1 MEILNLF
8 FDLDFFRIYLLVL
21 ARISIVLFML
31 PVFGATM
38 IPNLAKAGFAMVISL
53 LLYTV
58 VDVDPAL
65 FPDTVVETGVL
76 LMSEAMIGLT
86 LGLCVRLFF
95 GSVQLAGQII
105 GFQMGF
111 SMINVV
117 DPQSGAN
124 VSIMEQLAYWSTL
137 LIFLALNGHHIM
149 ILALIESFDLIQP
162 GFFMMPEVMLAKI
175 LGLGTQMF
183 VLAIKIGAPVIA
195 ALLFTSAAFGL
206 TAKFSP
212 QMNVMIVAF
221 PLKIFVGLVLFGLSL
236 EVMVFATR
244 HYLTDFK
251 GLFMT
256 LLFWAGGGQS

>member
-8 FDLDFFRIYLLVL
+8 NPDEFRIYLLVL
-21 ARISIVLFML
+21 VRISLVLFMM
-31 PVFGATM
+31 PIFASRM
-38 IPNLAKAGFAMVISL
+38 IPALVKTGFAMVISL

-65 FPDTVVETGVL
+65 FPDTLVDTGIL
-76 LMSEAMIGLT
+76 LLAEGMIGLT

-149 ILALIESFDLIQP
+149 LLALIESFDLVKP
-162 GFFMMPEVMLAKI
+162 GFFIFRQVMMVKV
-175 LGLGTQMF
+175 LGLGAQMF
-183 VLAIKIGAPVIA
+183 VLAIKIGSPVIA

-212 QMNVMIVAF
+212 QMNIMIVAF
-221 PLKIFVGLVLFGLSL
+221 PLKIFVGLALFGFSL
-236 EVMVFATR
+236 EVMVYATR
-244 HYLTDFK
+244 NYLAGFK
-251 GLFMT
+251 GLFLS
-256 LLFWAGGGQS
+256 LLYWAGGGQG